1 MTVCIGQGRHITYT
15 YRGAMA
21 TPKDPGAPAIAVQG
35 VDDFKLKEANPS
47 ARSVGMFG
55 KAGRPGHLQGYR
67 SEGLGSHC
75 RGRSQRQRP
84 LINGSSTL
92 PIDSGGRIN
101 RLITTRTPREAHC
114 LGSCVRMLRYLA
126 SRRLSAG
133 LGAVWLAASLSAVEA
148 RVPFPQKSD
157 AEPHHGVRDAKMKT
171 IQGIDVSRW
180 QQEIDWQRVARAGT
194 RFAFIKATEGGD
206 HLDPKFRENWREAK
220 AAGIPRGAYHFVFW
234 CRPARDQ
241 IRWFFQ
247 NVPREAG
254 ALPPVLDVEWNN
266 HSRCPRTTP
275 ERARAKMREMLAAFE
290 RHYGKKP
297 IIYTD
302 INFHADVLEGTTEF
316 DDYPFWIRSTARPEK
331 RYENRPWEFW
341 QFTTTGRVPGIV
353 GDVDRN
359 AFFGTEQQ
367 FRDWKAGRY
376 CIGSRRPL
384 NASSRVARTEPAID
398 RPTPEARAAA
408 TARMNQRPP
417 ARASLR
423 TPSFTGSVARGD

>member
-1 MTVCIGQGRHITYT
+1 
-15 YRGAMA
+15 
-21 TPKDPGAPAIAVQG
+21 
-35 VDDFKLKEANPS
+35 
-47 ARSVGMFG
+47 
-55 KAGRPGHLQGYR
+55 
-67 SEGLGSHC
+67 
-75 RGRSQRQRP
+75 
-84 LINGSSTL
+84 
-92 PIDSGGRIN
+92 
-101 RLITTRTPREAHC
+101 
-114 LGSCVRMLRYLA
+114 MLRSFGSRSLA
-126 SRRLSAG
+126 LG
-133 LGAVWLAASLSAVEA
+133 LGAFCLFAGLSSLEA

-206 HLDPKFRENWREAK
+206 HLDPKFRENWRGAK

-247 NVPREAG
+247 NVPREPD

-316 DDYPFWIRSTARPEK
+316 DDYPFWIRSTAARPEK

-341 QFTTTGRVPGIV
+341 QFTTTGRVPGVV

-384 NASSRVARTEPAID
+384 NASPRVAQPKTPAMD
-398 RPTPEARAAA
+398 RPAEP
-408 TARMNQRPP
+408 RPP
-417 ARASLR
+417 ARAMSPR
-423 TPSFTGSVARGD
+423 PPREVASTGAISTRD